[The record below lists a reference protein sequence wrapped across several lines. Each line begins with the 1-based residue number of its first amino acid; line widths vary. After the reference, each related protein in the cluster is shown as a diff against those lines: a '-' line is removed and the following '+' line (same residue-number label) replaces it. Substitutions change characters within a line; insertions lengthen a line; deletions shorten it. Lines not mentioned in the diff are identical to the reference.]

1 MAKKIKAKIENLK
14 YRAGASMKK
23 NKLNEYQLVNFD
35 INKAPASGILEID
48 NKNRIAYSKWVT
60 PKRTRSYP
68 FARIYDTY
76 SFGGK
81 RITIIPIIKDEGIGA
96 SKNKSNNDRIN
107 FITLSWM
114 NLTNVFVILA
124 WYSDAEKKNQYRITN
139 QKFDNNYIKGKIKE
153 ISEYQLD
160 AHHWNN
166 EHFIKDF
173 IGVYEKAVTSYEKIS
188 NKLSVKLHPSSG
200 HKSFLE
206 KIIDKSNLK
215 LISLDNFASETLAK
229 SKLAAAREVVVKHK
243 NEYLSL
249 DSEKI
254 VFEIKNN
261 LGGNYFL
268 TADEIIID
276 NDKKELIIQEAKNA
290 TSDKLPKSADIKD
303 GLFKILLFSQ
313 IKTIYLDDVLYKY
326 KVSLKLTGNISS
338 TLQLP
343 NDNKKISLFFKKEN
357 LSEPDKK
364 SIYMLNEEAMENNY
378 QIEITKNHDNNT
390 IKVPRG

>member
-1 MAKKIKAKIENLK
+1 MAKVIKAKIENLK
-14 YRAGASMKK
+14 YRAGNSMKK
-23 NKLNEYQLVNFD
+23 NKLNEYQLINFD
-35 INKAPASGILEID
+35 INKASASGIVEINEK
-48 NKNRIAYSKWVT
+48 NKVAYSKWVT

-124 WYSDAEKKNQYRITN
+124 WYSDAEKKSEYRITN
-139 QKFDNNYIKGKIKE
+139 QKFDTNYIKKKIKE
-153 ISEYQLD
+153 ISEYQFD

-173 IGVYEKAVTSYEKIS
+173 CSIYEKAVTSYEKIS
-188 NKLSVKLHPSSG
+188 EKLSVKLHPSSG
-200 HKSFLE
+200 HNIFLK
-206 KIIDKSNLK
+206 KIIDKSDNKIINLN
-215 LISLDNFASETLAK
+215 NFAIETLAK

-249 DSEKI
+249 ESEKL
-254 VFEIKNN
+254 VFEIVNN
-261 LGGNYFL
+261 LGGSYFL

-276 NDKKELIIQEAKNA
+276 TDKKQLIIQEAKNS
-290 TSDKLPKSADIKD
+290 TNEKLPKSADIKD

-313 IKTIYLDDVLYKY
+313 IKTIYLDDIKYDY
-326 KVSLKLTGNISS
+326 KVSLKLTGKILSS
-338 TLQLP
+338 LKLP
-343 NDNKKISLFFKKEN
+343 TTKEHIDDFIKKEII
-357 LSEPDKK
+357 SK
-364 SIYMLNEEAMENNY
+364 SDATSILMLNEEASENNY
-378 QIEITKNHDNNT
+378 EIEITNN
-390 IKVPRG
+390 